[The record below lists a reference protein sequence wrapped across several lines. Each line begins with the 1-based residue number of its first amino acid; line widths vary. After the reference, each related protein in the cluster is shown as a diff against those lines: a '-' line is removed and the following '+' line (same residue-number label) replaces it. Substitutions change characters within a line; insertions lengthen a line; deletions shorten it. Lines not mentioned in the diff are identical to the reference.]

1 MAGLSPMHEN
11 SPRAL
16 HLNPFCPKEQ
26 LRDENGDQRLYLF
39 LVDDRL
45 DCNVNNCRRATLVRR
60 DERQV
65 SSQTP
70 NLRNHR
76 LRRNWLRPNDLIA
89 FSSPGPRGNFMV
101 TFGIKECC
109 TLYKCLLL
117 ICSFSADNTRP
128 RNKIR
133 SFSLKLKT

>member
-1 MAGLSPMHEN
+1 MP
-11 SPRAL
+11 
-16 HLNPFCPKEQ
+16 
-26 LRDENGDQRLYLF
+26 YLF

-45 DCNVNNCRRATLVRR
+45 DCNWNNRRRPTLVVRG
-60 DERQV
+60 ERQV

-70 NLRNHR
+70 NLRSHR
-76 LRRNWLRPNDLIA
+76 LRRNWLRPNALIA
-89 FSSPGPRGNFMV
+89 FSSPGPRGNSMA

-117 ICSFSADNTRP
+117 ICSLSADNTRP
-128 RNKIR
+128 QNKIR